1 MTKTWNICKKRL
13 YRVVERVFNAPTY
26 LKTPKEN
33 TMYNAKS
40 LMSIANFW
48 GEDITP
54 EQEIWLATEAD
65 DLPETEKGKFFDLYY
80 GYEA

>member
-1 MTKTWNICKKRL
+1 
-13 YRVVERVFNAPTY
+13 
-26 LKTPKEN
+26 
-33 TMYNAKS
+33 
-40 LMSIANFW
+40 MSIANFW

-80 GYEA
+80 RYEV